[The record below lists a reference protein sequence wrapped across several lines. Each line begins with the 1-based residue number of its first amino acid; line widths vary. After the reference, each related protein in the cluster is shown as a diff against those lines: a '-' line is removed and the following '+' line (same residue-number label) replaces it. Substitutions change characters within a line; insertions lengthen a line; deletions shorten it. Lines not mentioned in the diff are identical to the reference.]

1 MMKRP
6 VHPGAVLADE
16 LEELDLSASALARAI
31 KVPPN
36 RITQILKGE
45 RSITGDT
52 ALRLGHWFNM
62 NPVFWL
68 NLQSNFDLN
77 LARQAV
83 GDEVEALPRQPA

>member
-1 MMKRP
+1 MKRP
-6 VHPGAVLADE
+6 VHPGAILADE
-16 LEELDLSASALARAI
+16 LEELELSASALARAI

-68 NLQSNFDLN
+68 NLQTNFDLN
-77 LARQAV
+77 IARQNV
-83 GDEVEALPRQPA
+83 GDEVEALPRQTA

>member
-1 MMKRP
+1 MKRP

-83 GDEVEALPRQPA
+83 GDEVEALPRQSA

>member
-6 VHPGAVLADE
+6 VHPGTVLADE

-36 RITQILKGE
+36 RITQILNGE

-83 GDEVEALPRQPA
+83 GEEVEALPRQAI

>member
-1 MMKRP
+1 MKRP

-36 RITQILKGE
+36 RITQILNGE

-83 GDEVEALPRQPA
+83 GEEVEALPRQAI